1 MSVNGIGKIILTV
14 LLILLAQGC
23 IESPDSPIAQTKLA
37 GPDLPEG
44 VVSVNTSGNETVAH
58 LSVVN
63 MDRDSHA

>member
-1 MSVNGIGKIILTV
+1 MSANGIGKIILTV

-37 GPDLPEG
+37 GPDFPEG
-44 VVSVNTSGNETVAH
+44 IISGNTSGNGTVAYP
-58 LSVVN
+58 SVVN